1 MTWEHLSEAQLT
13 GYSGRTLDP
22 DELLAVDRHL
32 ASCDVCHERLRHIF
46 PGAAKLATN
55 PPFESGEEPGDGPF
69 HLDYV
74 QHLEPYVDGK
84 ANEIDRE
91 IVESHIALCSKCAD
105 DLEDLLEFKQ
115 HPVPA
120 LAGEAGGSRWSQ
132 WWSRFSMPP
141 KPAWVTAVLALAVFT
156 LAAAIIMWTRS
167 GTVQQAEIVLPEPD
181 KQGAAAES
189 VPPSP
194 APTQHANKDNAPSL
208 ATDKLNAQVA
218 PTEEPLIA
226 LYDAGGQLILSQS
239 GRLEGLELPPDL
251 RESIERALVT
261 RRFRA
266 SPALTGWS
274 KDTNILRSEIEQQN
288 TFAPMDPTGVVIE
301 TDRPTFR
308 WRPLEGAQH
317 YVVNIYDAKLRK
329 VSNSDPIS
337 GTEWTTPNSLERG
350 VTYSWQISALK
361 DGETVVTPK
370 PPLPQAR
377 FRVLD
382 QHAVAALAK
391 LKEFAGRS
399 HLALGVFYWK
409 HGLIEASER
418 EFQALAKANPNST
431 VVTELLA
438 SIRSLLRR

>member
-1 MTWEHLSEAQLT
+1 
-13 GYSGRTLDP
+13 
-22 DELLAVDRHL
+22 
-32 ASCDVCHERLRHIF
+32 
-46 PGAAKLATN
+46 
-55 PPFESGEEPGDGPF
+55 
-69 HLDYV
+69 
-74 QHLEPYVDGK
+74 
-84 ANEIDRE
+84 
-91 IVESHIALCSKCAD
+91 
-105 DLEDLLEFKQ
+105 
-115 HPVPA
+115 
-120 LAGEAGGSRWSQ
+120 
-132 WWSRFSMPP
+132 
-141 KPAWVTAVLALAVFT
+141 
-156 LAAAIIMWTRS
+156 
-167 GTVQQAEIVLPEPD
+167 
-181 KQGAAAES
+181 
-189 VPPSP
+189 
-194 APTQHANKDNAPSL
+194 
-208 ATDKLNAQVA
+208 
-218 PTEEPLIA
+218 
-226 LYDAGGQLILSQS
+226 
-239 GRLEGLELPPDL
+239 
-251 RESIERALVT
+251 
-261 RRFRA
+261 
-266 SPALTGWS
+266 
-274 KDTNILRSEIEQQN
+274 
-288 TFAPMDPTGVVIE
+288 MDPTGVVIE